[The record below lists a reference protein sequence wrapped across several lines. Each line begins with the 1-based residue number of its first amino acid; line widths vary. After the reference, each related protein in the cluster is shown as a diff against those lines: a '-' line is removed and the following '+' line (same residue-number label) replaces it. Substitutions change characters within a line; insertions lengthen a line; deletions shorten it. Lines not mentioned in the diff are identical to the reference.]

1 MDKYELA
8 RQVDIIGNDI
18 FSFCVYLTQN
28 IHDADDLYQDVWM
41 KACSM
46 INKLDESGNLKAFL
60 FEVAAN
66 LWKSHRRKYA
76 RRKKIAPEEA
86 FPDYDK
92 DDNPIESIKDDV
104 DVAEQVLN
112 IEKVQRIRKAVERLK
127 PKYKI
132 PVLLFYMQEMNVR
145 EISEILHL
153 PEGTIKSRLSR
164 ARAQL
169 SKELEDYRYE

>member
-28 IHDADDLYQDVWM
+28 MHDADDLYQDVWM
-41 KACSM
+41 KACGM
-46 INKLDESGNLKAFL
+46 MNKIDESGNVKAFL

-76 RRKKIAPEEA
+76 RRKRIAPE
-86 FPDYDK
+86 DYDE
-92 DDNPIESIKDDV
+92 DDNPIEAIKDDF
-104 DVAEQVLN
+104 DVAGQILN
-112 IEKVQRIRKAVERLK
+112 AEKVQMIHKAVDRLK

-164 ARAQL
+164 ARTQL